1 MSEQIVFKEGDAH
14 EKEEPG
20 QPVIESAKS
29 TVLESM
35 NGKLDLI
42 LSVLGVSYQTEEQE

>member
-1 MSEQIVFKEGDAH
+1 MSEQIVFKDGDAH
-14 EKEEPG
+14 EKEERG

-29 TVLESM
+29 TVLDSM